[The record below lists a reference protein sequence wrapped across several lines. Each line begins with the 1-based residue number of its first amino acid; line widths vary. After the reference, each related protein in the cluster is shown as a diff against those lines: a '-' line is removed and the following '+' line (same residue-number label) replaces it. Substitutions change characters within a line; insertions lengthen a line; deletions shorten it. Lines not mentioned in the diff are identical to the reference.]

1 MQFRLDLFPYEIIM
15 TKLWGPLGWMTLHS
29 VSLIYPENPS
39 PAEKQIASRFL
50 DLFADTISCNQC
62 KMHFKTIRLLYASS
76 NPGYLNSRQEF
87 ALFGFRAHNTVNRRL
102 DKPLQSTV
110 AHCLQSLRNATSQ
123 TSLANYRSSYLTYL
137 SRNWAR
143 EFTAESLIIL
153 GSVREMNK
161 INNEYWSP
169 RDSGI
174 PDLAEA
180 DVVTSI
186 ERDGVRVSSDRLVST
201 SIGFK
206 GGRLKLGRN

>member
-39 PAEKQIASRFL
+39 SAEKQIASRFL

-62 KMHFKTIRLLYASS
+62 KMHFKTIRLLYVSL

-87 ALFGFRAHNTVNRRL
+87 ALFGFRAHNTVNKRI
-102 DKPLQSTV
+102 DKPLQRTV
-110 AHCLQSLRNATSQ
+110 ADCLRSLRNATSQ
-123 TSLANYRSSYLTYL
+123 FSLANYRKSYLAYL
-137 SRNWAR
+137 SNNWSR
-143 EFTAESLIIL
+143 EFVGESLIIL
-153 GSVREMNK
+153 RSVREMEK

-169 RDSGI
+169 RDNGI
-174 PDLAEA
+174 PDLTEA
-180 DVVTSI
+180 DVLTSI
-186 ERDGVRVSSDRLVST
+186 EREGVRISSDRVVSA
-201 SIGFK
+201 SVGFR

>member
-1 MQFRLDLFPYEIIM
+1 
-15 TKLWGPLGWMTLHS
+15 
-29 VSLIYPENPS
+29 
-39 PAEKQIASRFL
+39 
-50 DLFADTISCNQC
+50 
-62 KMHFKTIRLLYASS
+62 
-76 NPGYLNSRQEF
+76 
-87 ALFGFRAHNTVNRRL
+87 
-102 DKPLQSTV
+102 
-110 AHCLQSLRNATSQ
+110 
-123 TSLANYRSSYLTYL
+123 
-137 SRNWAR
+137 
-143 EFTAESLIIL
+143 
-153 GSVREMNK
+153 MNK